1 MPSLLD
7 DPEAYAF
14 AAQVAEDE
22 RKKLGLQSLLG
33 GIGGLLEAPVSY
45 VKERATALA
54 TDPIGDMRRTI
65 QGTMDRARAR
75 EQLQQIAYGD
85 PTNPLRVTDQA
96 AADQL
101 AQDYLDMASTM
112 MPVGMLA
119 PQANALAK
127 AKAISGTED
136 PYTRSLQQ
144 GYEHDWYHG
153 TTADIPSFDKGL
165 LGETT
170 GAQSAKK
177 GFFFARDPQNP
188 PLSLT
193 QKSSD
198 PASIEMLKKMGI
210 PDEEIAKLNYVS
222 MEGYGAETASGYAN
236 MGGSREYKEAMRKAK
251 SAEKRGDWD
260 EYAKQTEIAENAEI
274 SKSQELQSLI
284 AKYGDA
290 RDQMLDDISN
300 AYYGKK
306 TNKLSQAELEMIDAK
321 YKELMPYG
329 WYNSYSVPQLKA
341 LKKEVA
347 KLSDVPE
354 NSLKSIDKFISL
366 KSERELAEKATEGG
380 NVMPVALRYK
390 NPMYHDFEG
399 KAYREQTYNDL
410 IQEAQQKG
418 HDALILKNT
427 YDPGAGP
434 ARLIDVGVVF
444 EPNQIRSKFAA
455 FDPSKINES
464 NILAGALPFG
474 ILGADEETKQ
484 KMQSLLGY

>member
-1 MPSLLD
+1 MDELINMGYDGVKMPSGNETTYQIFN
-7 DPEAYAF
+7 PE
-14 AAQVAEDE
+14 
-22 RKKLGLQSLLG
+22 KLTKLSNKS
-33 GIGGLLEAPVSY
+33 A
-45 VKERATALA
+45 
-54 TDPIGDMRRTI
+54 
-65 QGTMDRARAR
+65 
-75 EQLQQIAYGD
+75 
-85 PTNPLRVTDQA
+85 
-96 AADQL
+96 
-101 AQDYLDMASTM
+101 
-112 MPVGMLA
+112 A
-119 PQANALAK
+119 PQAEALAK
-127 AKAISGTED
+127 AKAISGVDD

-144 GYEHDWYHG
+144 GYEYDWYHG

-170 GAQSAKK
+170 GAQSAQK

-188 PLSLT
+188 PASLT

-198 PASIEMLKKMGI
+198 PASIEMLKKMGKS
-210 PDEEIAKLNYVS
+210 DEEIAKLNSIS
-222 MEGYGAETASGYAN
+222 MEGYGAETASGYAH

-260 EYAKQTEIAENAEI
+260 EYEKQTEIAENAEI
-274 SKSQELQSLI
+274 SKSQELQSLV

-290 RDQMLDDISN
+290 RDEMINDINN

-306 TNKLSQAELEMIDAK
+306 TYKLSQAEAEAMDAK
-321 YKELMPYG
+321 YKQLMPYG
-329 WYNSYSVPQLKA
+329 WYNLYSVPQLKA
-341 LKKEVA
+341 LKKEIA
-347 KLSDVPE
+347 NLSDVPE
-354 NSLKSIDKFISL
+354 DSLKSIDKFISL

-434 ARLIDVGVVF
+434 ARLIDVGVMF

-455 FDPSKINES
+455 FDPSKINEA

-474 ILGADEETKQ
+474 ILGADEETK
-484 KMQSLLGY
+484 KNMQSLLGY